1 MVRHVFRHFEP
12 EFDVPIFILAPCD
25 LYYLKQRE
33 AAVSSPAPSALPGF
47 LNPFAQLRSQDLPN
61 MARDRQEDLSS
72 ATVLVY
78 NLASGK
84 AINSRFFG
92 YCRLMNVE
100 YC

>member
-1 MVRHVFRHFEP
+1 MIIGFVQYQHSSVQL
-12 EFDVPIFILAPCD
+12 V
-25 LYYLKQRE
+25 LKKSHPLDE
-33 AAVSSPAPSALPGF
+33 NAGIVSF
-47 LNPFAQLRSQDLPN
+47 LNLSAQLRSQDLPN

-100 YC
+100 YG